1 MNALHTLLRGGGR
14 LVVQKYDGK
23 CQKRKHSSPA
33 KAKKFLKTAKGV
45 KQRLA
50 KEVYQCRLCSQWHL
64 STKGKVA

>member
-14 LVVQKYDGK
+14 LVVPKYDGK
-23 CQKRKHSSPA
+23 CHKIPFRSPA
-33 KAKKFLKTAKGV
+33 AAKKKLRHAKGV